1 MPGDG
6 LGARLMTLLDTVS
19 KTGYNRAFARP
30 LTAGDRAY
38 LAFHRLNPGEYQDV
52 GAVLFLD
59 GPVELADLRAQVAER
74 LRTPRARMLTDRL
87 ETVTVRQGDRRTTVH
102 ETHWVCD
109 PEMKVDDHVVAA
121 ELPSAAEVAGLVGGD
136 AIGDRRIRAAIDR
149 IARRPVEPSR
159 QPWKIHLLCE
169 QGTAGRVVVYR
180 TSHIAQ
186 DGAAL
191 YRSLHLLFGGEDE
204 PDLGLPES
212 IPRPQAGDYL
222 RFVSRGLSCLSPT
235 RVLDAWGGQPVGPA
249 RHSWITT
256 ELGPMRDVARRH
268 GASVNDVY
276 LAALAG
282 AVRAWSLPEWREDSR
297 PVHALMPVSI
307 RVAAD
312 QNVLSNYTS
321 GVRVA
326 LPCGEPDAARR
337 LARIAATTRRLKN
350 RGMGVVE
357 HRHFPAV
364 STRATPRM
372 LSYAASFGGRT
383 RELAMVA
390 TNARTIRGP
399 LFVAGHAVTD
409 LIGTGPLLVGRQHLS
424 VALFGLGD
432 RVGITFAAS
441 DSVPNHERLAQL
453 WLAELAELSRSTPPG
468 GVRLPVQRREGPRA
482 R

>member
-1 MPGDG
+1 
-6 LGARLMTLLDTVS
+6 MTLLETAPQAS
-19 KTGYNRAFARP
+19 PSASRAFARP

-38 LAFHRLNPGEYQDV
+38 LAFHRLNPGEFQDV

-59 GPVELADLRAQVAER
+59 GPVELADLRAHVSER
-74 LRTPRARMLTDRL
+74 LAHPRARILTERL
-87 ETVTVRQGDRRTTVH
+87 ETITVRAAERRVTRSEASWVSQPDMDVDAHVVALDLPTADDALRLGRVDDAGDRRV
-102 ETHWVCD
+102 
-109 PEMKVDDHVVAA
+109 
-121 ELPSAAEVAGLVGGD
+121 
-136 AIGDRRIRAAIDR
+136 RAALDVIATRPIDM
-149 IARRPVEPSR
+149 ER
-159 QPWKIHLLCE
+159 QPWMLYLLRD
-169 QGTAGRVVVYR
+169 GASSGSAVVYR

-191 YRSLHLLFGGEDE
+191 YRSLHLLFGGDDT
-204 PDLGLPES
+204 PDIGLPAV
-212 IPRPQAGDYL
+212 IRRPRPVDYL
-222 RFVSRGLSCLSPT
+222 RFVSRGLAVLSPT
-235 RVLDAWGGQPVGPA
+235 RVLDAWGGPPTGPA
-249 RHSWITT
+249 RHTWVTT
-256 ELGPMRDVARRH
+256 ELGRIRDIARRH

-282 AVRAWSLPEWREDSR
+282 AVRSWSEYEWREDAR

-312 QNVLSNYTS
+312 QNVLSNHTS

-337 LARIAATTRRLKN
+337 LARIAAVTSRLKDS
-350 RGMGVVE
+350 GIGVVE
-357 HRHFPAV
+357 HHHFPAV
-364 STRATPRM
+364 AARATPRM

-390 TNARTIRGP
+390 TNARTIGGP
-399 LFVAGHAVTD
+399 LRVAGRAVTE

-424 VALFGLGD
+424 VALFGVGD

-441 DSVPNHERLAQL
+441 ASVPNHDRLAGL
-453 WLAELAELSRSTPPG
+453 WLAELDEFE
-468 GVRLPVQRREGPRA
+468 RLAPATVQVPAQRRRAVRA